1 MKAVRLLIESSLP
14 PELRKP
20 DREYS
25 AGDLNDLLVQVAQTH
40 PDSYEKIS
48 SMLADYGRNASF
60 TQGETLTLEDLRPV
74 IDKKQIF
81 SFMRKDIAQAKASS
95 KTDEEFN
102 AKRLKIWG
110 DYSDLIEKETQ
121 KSALA
126 KNNNIA
132 LAVLSGAR
140 GKSAQL
146 KTMISTPGIYAD
158 SKGRPVPL
166 FIENSH
172 SDGLR
177 PYEYLASTY
186 GARST
191 VISTKNSTAKGGDF
205 AKQMVSI
212 TAPLVV
218 TNKKSPTDNGIDL
231 DINDDSLKY
240 RVLSKQTAGYPPGTL
255 ITSRVLSDIRKSDT
269 KYVMVYS
276 PLTDTSEEGIS
287 AESVGGLNGGRLY
300 NLGSAAGITSSQAI
314 GEPITQM
321 ALNAKHCL
329 LEGTQVRMADFS
341 IKNIENINPGELVL
355 GADIN
360 GRTFPV
366 KVKAVWDQGIQPVYR
381 YAYRMGQTTQLLTL
395 ESTDCHQI
403 LSNTKKSSCKEASL
417 NTTLRKLPAGYKG
430 KNVAAVL
437 PTSYDDS
444 GKMETNIALLL
455 GVFLGDGIRTTRD
468 SAAKISCA
476 DNQMIEDLSS
486 YCEPLNIKFVKRARS
501 HDWGV
506 VLIQD
511 DISGFRES
519 NGTVTAK
526 VRNPLKQVLEKYNLL
541 GKYAHEKRIPAEAIK
556 TWDNKSIAALIA
568 GFIATDGSVYSNKE
582 GQLGLS
588 FSSSSVGL
596 LEDLKL
602 ILMLRLGI
610 PSTSI
615 TRTNKAGE
623 GNRLHDQWQFTV
635 TRISELK
642 KLRNLLPPIPGV
654 KEKRFNTLLAKAS
667 YSRNDSFYRCKRVD
681 SEFLGNKQCWD
692 ISVDHED
699 ELFVLANGLIVKNT
713 GGVAGKKKTFAGFNT
728 INQFVQ
734 SPEAFAN
741 KATVSELDGLVEK
754 IEAAPQGGNYV
765 WVNGQEHYTPPGYDV
780 MVKVGDNVEPG
791 DALSDG
797 IADPRDIVR
806 LRGLGEGR
814 KYYATRLKTILD
826 DSGIKTDRK
835 HTEMV
840 ARAALDHLVV
850 TSTDGLGNYLP
861 DDEISYNAMA
871 SSYVPPKDTIK
882 VDPTKSVGKYLQ
894 APALHYTIGTKL
906 TKRMAQHLAD
916 REIKDVLVSDLEPG
930 FAPSMTRLRTA
941 AHSMPDWL
949 AKMQTSYL
957 GKNLQESAV
966 RGEDTNI
973 ETNVHFAPRLAVGAG
988 FGAKSEQTGKF

>member
-25 AGDLNDLLVQVAQTH
+25 AGDLNDLLVQVAKTH

-48 SMLADYGRNASF
+48 SMLADFGRNASF
-60 TQGETLTLEDLRPV
+60 KQGETLTLEDLRPV
-74 IDKKQIF
+74 IDKQSIF
-81 SFMRKDIAQAKASS
+81 ATMRKDIAKAKAES
-95 KTDEEFN
+95 KTDDEFA

-121 KSALA
+121 KAALA

-140 GKSAQL
+140 GKSTQL

-191 VISTKNSTAKGGDF
+191 VTSTKNSTAKGGDF

-218 TNKKSPTDNGIDL
+218 TNKKSPTANGIDIDL
-231 DINDDSLKY
+231 DDDSLKY
-240 RVLSKQTAGYPPGTL
+240 RVLSKSLAGYPAGTL
-255 ITSRVLSDIRKSDT
+255 ITSRVLSDLRKSDA
-269 KYVMVYS
+269 KYAMVYS

-287 AESVGGLNGGRLY
+287 AESVGGLNGGKLY
-300 NLGSAAGITSSQAI
+300 NLGASAGITSSQAI

-341 IKNIENINPGELVL
+341 IRKIEDIKPWEYVL
-355 GADIN
+355 GADIT
-360 GRTFPV
+360 GKTFPV
-366 KVKAVWDQGIQPVYR
+366 KVKAVWDQGVQPVFKYTYGDLKGKSR
-381 YAYRMGQTTQLLTL
+381 IVL
-395 ESTDCHQI
+395 ESTDCHQV
-403 LSNTKKSSCKEASL
+403 LSSKDAGHEFC
-417 NTTLRKLPAGYKG
+417 KLPAGIG
-430 KNVAAVL
+430 
-437 PTSYDDS
+437 
-444 GKMETNIALLL
+444 EENIT
-455 GVFLGDGIRTTRD
+455 VVVVDI
-468 SAAKISCA
+468 KKP
-476 DNQMIEDLSS
+476 SS
-486 YCEPLNIKFVKRARS
+486 INKLQK
-501 HDWGV
+501 
-506 VLIQD
+506 
-511 DISGFRES
+511 S
-519 NGTVTAK
+519 N
-526 VRNPLKQVLEKYNLL
+526 
-541 GKYAHEKRIPAEAIK
+541 
-556 TWDNKSIAALIA
+556 
-568 GFIATDGSVYSNKE
+568 F
-582 GQLGLS
+582 
-588 FSSSSVGL
+588 
-596 LEDLKL
+596 
-602 ILMLRLGI
+602 
-610 PSTSI
+610 
-615 TRTNKAGE
+615 
-623 GNRLHDQWQFTV
+623 
-635 TRISELK
+635 
-642 KLRNLLPPIPGV
+642 
-654 KEKRFNTLLAKAS
+654 
-667 YSRNDSFYRCKRVD
+667 
-681 SEFLGNKQCWD
+681 EFLGNKQCWD
-692 ISVDHED
+692 ISVDHVD

-741 KATVSELDGLVEK
+741 KATVSELDGMVEK
-754 IEAAPQGGNYV
+754 IDPAPQGGNYV
-765 WVNGQEHYTPPGYDV
+765 YINGQEHYTPPGYELT
-780 MVKVGDNVEPG
+780 VKLGDTVEPG

-850 TSTDGLGNYLP
+850 TDPDGLGNYLP

-871 SSYVPPKDTIK
+871 ANYVPPKDTVK

-916 REIKDVLVSDLEPG
+916 RQIGEVFVSDTEPG
-930 FAPSMTRLRTA
+930 FTPSMTRLRTA

-966 RGEDTNI
+966 RGEDTNVA
-973 ETNVHFAPRLAVGAG
+973 ENVHFAPRLAIGTG
-988 FGAKSEQTGKF
+988 FGSKSEQTGKF